1 MKTISLTLLVGS
13 SFSLMVCSTNN
24 FVLAGQRGFFL
35 LGPIVDVL
43 AAFKS
48 AVEGI
53 LYPRFRI
60 LTIKS
65 PSVHKY
71 CLIYSSCG
79 IYNYNKNDYF
89 SRPWLKRRL
98 PFQIDRTS
106 LR

>member
-53 LYPRFRI
+53 LYPRFNI

-65 PSVHKY
+65 PSLEKK
-71 CLIYSSCG
+71 LIYSSYG
-79 IYNYNKNDYF
+79 MYYYNLKYYF